1 MTFFIAEISSNHNGS
16 LPRALELVDRA
27 SEEGFDAVKFQLFGI
42 TDLFA
47 QEILDKSEE
56 HRARSKWELPKEFL
70 RPLRKRASELSLGFS
85 VTPFSISAVQES
97 QDFVDFFKVASYELL
112 WEELLVHLAQTHKPV
127 VISSGMANLAEVAHA
142 RDILVESG
150 CTDISILHC
159 LSSYPSPPEETN
171 LSAIATLRDAL
182 GEKTGWSDHT
192 RNPGVIHRAVHRWG
206 AEIIE
211 LHLDLDG
218 KGFEFAPGHCWLPE
232 EAGKVIREI
241 REGQGSDGSGIK
253 EPAPSEIADR
263 EWRADPSDGLRP
275 LKHMRA
281 EWKKER

>member
-1 MTFFIAEISSNHNGS
+1 MTFFIAEISSNHNRS
-16 LPRALELVDRA
+16 LPRALELVERA
-27 SEEGFDAVKFQLFGI
+27 HEEGFDAVKFQLFKI

-47 QEILDKSEE
+47 REILDRSRE
-56 HRARSKWELPKEFL
+56 HYARSEWELPKDFL
-70 RPLRKRASELSLGFS
+70 GPLRKRASELNMDFS
-85 VTPFSISAVQES
+85 VTPFSISAVDES
-97 QDFVDFFKVASYELL
+97 QDYVDFFKVASYELL
-112 WEELLVHLAQTHKPV
+112 WGDLLVRLAQTNKPV
-127 VISSGMANLAEVAHA
+127 VISSGMATMSEVRDA
-142 RDILVESG
+142 RNILVDSG
-150 CTDISILHC
+150 CEDISILHC

-171 LSAIATLRDAL
+171 LAAIDTLRKTL

-218 KGFEFAPGHCWLPE
+218 RGLEFAPGHCWLPD
-232 EAGKVIREI
+232 EAGRVIREI

-253 EPAPSEIADR
+253 QPAPSEIADK

-275 LKHMRA
+275 LKHARA
-281 EWKKER
+281 KWRKER

>member
-16 LPRALELVDRA
+16 LPRALELVESA
-27 SEEGFDAVKFQLFGI
+27 HKEGFDAVKFQLFRVN
-42 TDLFA
+42 DLFA
-47 QEILDKSEE
+47 QEILNESEE
-56 HRARSKWELPKEFL
+56 HRARSEWELPKEFL
-70 RPLRKRASELSLGFS
+70 GPLRKRAKELSLGFS
-85 VTPFSISAVQES
+85 VTPFSISAVQDS
-97 QDFVDFFKVASYELL
+97 QGFVDFFKVASYELL

-127 VISSGMANLAEVAHA
+127 VISSGMANLAEVTHA
-142 RDILVESG
+142 RNILVEAG

-171 LSAIATLRDAL
+171 LSAIGTLRDAL